1 MFKPHDWVDRVFEI
15 GIIGK
20 GLNGCLELIGGLLL
34 LFATP
39 DRIHHLAATITQ
51 GELSEDPHDLIATH
65 LLHTANGITGP
76 AVLFGAVYLLAHGL
90 VKVTLVVA
98 LLLNKLWA
106 YPWMIAVLTVF
117 IGYQLY
123 RIALAPTVGL
133 IALTLFDLAIV
144 ALTWREY
151 GVQRRRHSGG
161 SGPPTMDVEPQPAAG
176 NSQRK
181 PHSSGGAGARPHR
194 T

>member
-1 MFKPHDWVDRVFEI
+1 MFKPQDWLDRVFEI

-20 GLNGCLELIGGLLL
+20 GLNGCLELVGGLL

-39 DRIHHLAATITQ
+39 HLIHHLAAVITQ

-65 LLHTANGITGP
+65 LLHTANGLTGP

-98 LLLNKLWA
+98 LLRNKLWA

-117 IGYQLY
+117 IGYQAY
-123 RIALAPTVGL
+123 RIALTPTAGL
-133 IALTLFDLAIV
+133 LALTLFDLVIV
-144 ALTWREY
+144 ALTRREY
-151 GVQRRRHSGG
+151 GVQRRRRPDG
-161 SGPPTMDVEPQPAAG
+161 SGPPTVNVETQPTAG
-176 NSQRK
+176 
-181 PHSSGGAGARPHR
+181 H
-194 T
+194 TE

>member
-1 MFKPHDWVDRVFEI
+1 MFKPQDWLDRVFEI

-39 DRIHHLAATITQ
+39 DRIHHLAAMITQ

-76 AVLFGAVYLLAHGL
+76 AVLFGALYLLAHGL

-133 IALTLFDLAIV
+133 VALTLFDLAIV

-151 GVQRRRHSGG
+151 GVQRRRRPEG

-176 NSQRK
+176 NSE
-181 PHSSGGAGARPHR
+181 
-194 T
+194 